1 MRQNTVI
8 NNPFFQQEL
17 QQENRVMKIKLM
29 LKAFLDNITLIITFM
44 FLVLQLKEYLVLRYK
59 NILKYMW
66 ALPIV
71 VSLLSIGVMWEH

>member
-1 MRQNTVI
+1 
-8 NNPFFQQEL
+8 
-17 QQENRVMKIKLM
+17 
-29 LKAFLDNITLIITFM
+29 M

-71 VSLLSIGVMWEH
+71 VSLLSIGVMWEPLIYGEVRLDLRGVPIFYISYLS